1 MITDRGDRLSADSV
15 RARTSGSA
23 KLAAVSAMVEPI
35 SLLVAVRDGVVRIEG
50 VVERRSEADIL
61 THLVRGLDGVVD
73 VDNAVSYR
81 WNDRN
86 VALSREL
93 HIA

>member
-1 MITDRGDRLSADSV
+1 MEKGDV
-15 RARTSGSA
+15 
-23 KLAAVSAMVEPI
+23 
-35 SLLVAVRDGVVRIEG
+35 
-50 VVERRSEADIL
+50 
-61 THLVRGLDGVVD
+61 GLDGVVD